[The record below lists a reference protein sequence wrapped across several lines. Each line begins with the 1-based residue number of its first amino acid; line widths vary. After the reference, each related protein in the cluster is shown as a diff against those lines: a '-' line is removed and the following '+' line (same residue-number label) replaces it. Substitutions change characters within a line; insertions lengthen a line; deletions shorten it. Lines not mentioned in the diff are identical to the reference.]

1 MLHYQSWV
9 FPTPATPEISV
20 TLHIGIPP
28 SKRWS
33 IFWLMVIME
42 WLSCSSLRISSA
54 VLVWR
59 NMLFDFPTIS
69 NTSAASS
76 NVISAPTE
84 NRLLINVN
92 DATRK
97 IKITWWE
104 FWRPQID
111 NWTCCQ
117 ETGLAQLA
125 LNGHGN
131 RVCWYWS
138 AIWILGSHLKMKTK
152 LVTRAHAIN
161 EVNSSSVKTN
171 YTTRFLGGV
180 CLQLALTIC
189 FDVSKRHLALNFTL
203 LPYSLLIEKKM
214 KEKQCPFHAAIAALV
229 ICDKQQY

>member
-76 NVISAPTE
+76 NVISAPSE
-84 NRLLINVN
+84 NKLLINVN

-131 RVCWYWS
+131 RVCWCWS

-161 EVNSSSVKTN
+161 EVNNSSVKTN
-171 YTTRFLGGV
+171 LYDTFFGGSLFTTGAYYLFWRVEETSGAEFHTS
-180 CLQLALTIC
+180 TI
-189 FDVSKRHLALNFTL
+189 FSVDR
-203 LPYSLLIEKKM
+203 KKM